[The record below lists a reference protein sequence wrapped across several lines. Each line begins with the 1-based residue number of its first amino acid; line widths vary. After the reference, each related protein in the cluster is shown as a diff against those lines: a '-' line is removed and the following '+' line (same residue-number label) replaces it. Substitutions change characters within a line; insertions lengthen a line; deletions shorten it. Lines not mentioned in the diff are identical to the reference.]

1 MQIQFNLSDQQT
13 RLSEYTDVTVR
24 VYRCCH
30 FLYHQDSLCPI
41 CLEYF
46 SFVAENANGFALLVI
61 KMKPSHLMCDRSDTC
76 KLCNTF
82 THAHMPYEQ
91 GSIVYGAE
99 FIAASQKYQQKVT
112 HALTRIGA
120 PIHTQACKNL
130 FVIMAAYIS
139 CSHTQGCQTKFSTD
153 TTEFS
158 FRLKQTN
165 TDTNKH
171 TLSSSGIREYLL
183 QCNMPV

>member
-1 MQIQFNLSDQQT
+1 
-13 RLSEYTDVTVR
+13 
-24 VYRCCH
+24 
-30 FLYHQDSLCPI
+30 
-41 CLEYF
+41 
-46 SFVAENANGFALLVI
+46 
-61 KMKPSHLMCDRSDTC
+61 
-76 KLCNTF
+76 
-82 THAHMPYEQ
+82 MPYEQ

-112 HALTRIGA
+112 HVLTHIGT

-139 CSHTQGCQTKFSTD
+139 CSQTQGRQTKFSTD
-153 TTEFS
+153 TTEIS

>member
-1 MQIQFNLSDQQT
+1 MQIQFNLSDQQK
-13 RLSEYTDVTVR
+13 RLSEYTDITVR
-24 VYRCCH
+24 VCCCWH
-30 FLYHQDSLCPI
+30 FLYYQDCLCPI

-61 KMKPSHLMCDRSDTC
+61 KMKPSHLMCDRV
-76 KLCNTF
+76 
-82 THAHMPYEQ
+82 THANCVTHSHMPYEQ

-112 HALTRIGA
+112 HVLTRIGT

>member
-1 MQIQFNLSDQQT
+1 MTGVT
-13 RLSEYTDVTVR
+13 RANCVT
-24 VYRCCH
+24 H
-30 FLYHQDSLCPI
+30 S
-41 CLEYF
+41 
-46 SFVAENANGFALLVI
+46 
-61 KMKPSHLMCDRSDTC
+61 
-76 KLCNTF
+76 
-82 THAHMPYEQ
+82 HMPYEQ

-112 HALTRIGA
+112 HVLTRIGT

-139 CSHTQGCQTKFSTD
+139 CSQTQGRQTKFSTD
-153 TTEFS
+153 TTEIS

>member
-1 MQIQFNLSDQQT
+1 M
-13 RLSEYTDVTVR
+13 E
-24 VYRCCH
+24 
-30 FLYHQDSLCPI
+30 
-41 CLEYF
+41 
-46 SFVAENANGFALLVI
+46 
-61 KMKPSHLMCDRSDTC
+61 PSHLMCDRSDTC

-112 HALTRIGA
+112 HVLTRIGT
-120 PIHTQACKNL
+120 PIHTQECKNL

-158 FRLKQTN
+158 FRLKQTQTRTQTN
-165 TDTNKH
+165 THSAAQVLGSIYCSATCRCN
-171 TLSSSGIREYLL
+171 SSGMSIRAENGSFHSISHSNELQQNSLL
-183 QCNMPV
+183 CHTSTR